1 MKRNKYL
8 LAASVLA
15 VIFPLTSQAENINV
29 DFTATVLATTCSM
42 SIAAL
47 DGSNLSGDA
56 TSGYTLNVGDV
67 GLDKIIKKS
76 AESQKNFKFV
86 AKDCSAAL
94 TKITTTLASSTD
106 ASGNFI
112 KNQSAASGAAT
123 NVGMGFKRKSTTDET
138 YFTPGS
144 DSFSWTSDERA
155 ANEVEMTVA
164 LRELTD
170 GAGTTGAFSS
180 TATFNFTYQ

>member
-1 MKRNKYL
+1 MKRNKHL

-15 VIFPLTSQAENINV
+15 MIFPLTGQAENINV

-42 SIAAL
+42 SITAL
-47 DGSNLSGDA
+47 DGSNISGDA
-56 TSGYTLNVGDV
+56 TSGYTLNIGDV
-67 GLDKIIKKS
+67 GMDKIVKKS
-76 AESQKNFKFV
+76 AESQKNFKIV
-86 AKDCSAAL
+86 AKDCSASL

-106 ASGNFI
+106 ASGNLI
-112 KNQSAASGAAT
+112 KNQSTATDAAT
-123 NVGMGFKRKSTTDET
+123 NIGMGFKRKSTSDET

-144 DSFSWTSDERA
+144 GSFSWTSDERA

-170 GAGTTGAFSS
+170 GTGTMGTFSS